1 MKIQSLAAELFHAD
15 GQTETDMTKP
25 MVAFHNF
32 VTTSKNGE
40 MFIMRNFMT
49 PYLHPLALE

>member
-1 MKIQSLAAELFHAD
+1 MKILLLGAELFHAD

-32 VTTSKNGE
+32 VNTSKNGE
-40 MFIMRNFMT
+40 MFMMRNFMT
-49 PYLHPLALE
+49 PYLHPVALE